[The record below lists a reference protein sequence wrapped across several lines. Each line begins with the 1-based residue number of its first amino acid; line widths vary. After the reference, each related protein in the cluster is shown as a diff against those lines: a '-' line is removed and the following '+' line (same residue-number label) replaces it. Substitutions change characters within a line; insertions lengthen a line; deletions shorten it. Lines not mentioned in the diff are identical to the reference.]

1 MKRILIPTLFFSIL
15 FMGCDNLN
23 LGKDSGQKPIIDR
36 IFADRTTILV
46 SDTATIYVEARDL
59 NEESLDYIW
68 TALDGGTFVTSNG
81 LDFIRWKPPLTP
93 GFYTIRCRVNNESN
107 ESAIKE
113 LDIQVSNVTNP
124 IVQILSPANDDFI
137 PASIGTVTV
146 HARVAN
152 VTSGLVDSMKCFVD
166 NSLIGKVTNNGDATF
181 DWAVAGLNGF
191 KSIKVQ
197 AWTRALIPNTT
208 TTDSTKISVSIEG
221 TVSKRRP

>member
-1 MKRILIPTLFFSIL
+1 MKRFLLSTLFFIL
-15 FMGCDNLN
+15 FLGCDNLN

-68 TALDGGTFVTSNG
+68 TALDGGTFVTING
-81 LDFIRWKPPLTP
+81 LDLIRWKPPLTP
-93 GFYTIRCRVNNESN
+93 GFYTIRCRVNNESK
-107 ESAIKE
+107 ESATKE

-137 PASIGTVTV
+137 PSSNGTVAI

-166 NSLIGKVTNNGDATF
+166 NSSIGKVTNNGDATF
-181 DWAVAGLNGF
+181 DWAVTGLNGV